1 MKKISKRIVTLLI
14 VAVMLV
20 GSTVSAL
27 ASGSNDVRTYSW
39 LQKTNP
45 TFEEP
50 CGTIDMSK
58 DTVLIF
64 QGVAT
69 SSKEGT
75 FKVKLQKKGFLGIW
89 GDTNNVYTV
98 AQHHDQTYD
107 TENKHNVTGQFFRLH
122 WNIHEKGEYRV
133 VLYNPT
139 EPQVCGLSSV
149 ILYGQ

>member
-45 TFEEP
+45 TIEEP

-149 ILYGQ
+149 KLYG